1 MLAAR
6 DPALRARHAGCRPR
20 NDLESLGSDG
30 PPTHFAVS
38 VLPLGDAN
46 QRRLDCGELV
56 HDLIMHGDVGESLDG
71 DARAFAHPLAE
82 RDPPARHVRT
92 GAERGGAVFEIV
104 SHGFEGGD
112 DLVRMRRFGFWL
124 GVGHRRHAV
133 DCTTG
138 AGPRYR
144 RPFAAGHWSLS
155 TPSNNSD
162 TPEMGVTVHS
172 SMIDRSQRP
181 WFQRYPRLAL
191 TVSATLFAVIFLIRV
206 SVGGTED
213 SISMLY
219 VLPVAL
225 VALAFGFW
233 AGVAAGL
240 TAVGLLVGWAIS
252 LDVES
257 SPLGWIGLVT
267 PVVLLGALVG
277 YASDRIRDASRAE
290 RYAAMV
296 TVLQVE
302 GAEISDRIF
311 QGLAASKW
319 MLEVG
324 DIERGLAVLEDTMV
338 IAQGLVTNVLG
349 SNSVLR
355 DDVREHA
362 MVPRAPQ
369 SSR

>member
-1 MLAAR
+1 M
-6 DPALRARHAGCRPR
+6 
-20 NDLESLGSDG
+20 
-30 PPTHFAVS
+30 
-38 VLPLGDAN
+38 LPLSDTN
-46 QRRLDCGELV
+46 QRGLDRCELM
-56 HDLIMHGDVGESLDG
+56 HDLIVNGDIGESLDG
-71 DARAFAHPLAE
+71 DARAFAHTFAE
-82 RDPPARHVRT
+82 RDPAARHVRT
-92 GAERGGAVFEIV
+92 GAKRCGAMFEIV

-112 DLVRMRRFGFWL
+112 EPVGVSRFGIWI
-124 GVGHRRHAV
+124 GSWRRRHAV

-138 AGPRYR
+138 AGHRYR
-144 RPFAAGHWSLS
+144 RPCAEGHWSLLALAGYG
-155 TPSNNSD
+155 D
-162 TPEMGVTVHS
+162 TSEMGATVHS
-172 SMIDRSQRP
+172 TMIDHSQRP

-233 AGVAAGL
+233 AGVAAGF
-240 TAVGLLVGWAIS
+240 TAVGLLVGWAIT
-252 LDVES
+252 LNVES
-257 SPLGWIGLVT
+257 SLLGWVGLVT

-277 YASDRIRDASRAE
+277 FASDRIRDADRAE

-302 GAEISDRIF
+302 GAEVSDRIF

-324 DIERGLAVLEDTMV
+324 DLERGLAVLEDTMV

-355 DDVREHA
+355 DDRREHA

-369 SSR
+369 RTY